1 MVDEKRIDELYAAPI
16 EDFIPARTRL
26 AKELKDGGDSEGA
39 ALVRSLRKPSVA
51 AWTVNQLARR
61 NRREI
66 DALVRAGEE
75 LRSAQRKALAGGGGK
90 ALQEAGARRR
100 EAVDR
105 LVKEAAE
112 VLGSGGHAATRARL
126 DEVAN
131 TLLAVAT
138 DDAAAK
144 TVREGRLEKEFLP
157 PSGFGEEGDLA
168 AVISFPDRRAKESSR
183 RGREK
188 ETPRERKQAA
198 PAAIEDAGPSPAAR
212 RRAEARAK
220 RVQGLK
226 AEAERAQAEAARL
239 SHEADR
245 AESEALRLHD
255 EADLAEKAAARA
267 RREADRAATRA
278 RSARER
284 AEKALEKGER

>member
-1 MVDEKRIDELYAAPI
+1 MVDDKRIDELYAAPLG
-16 EDFIPARTRL
+16 DFIPTRTGL
-26 AKELKDGGDSEGA
+26 AKELKDNGDSEGA

-51 AWTVNQLARR
+51 AWAVNQLARR

-75 LRSAQRKALAGGGGK
+75 LRSAQRKALAGGGGR
-90 ALQEAGARRR
+90 ALQEAGAQRR

-105 LVKEAAE
+105 LVKAAAE
-112 VLGSGGHAATRARL
+112 ILDSGGHAATRARL

-138 DDAAAK
+138 DDAAAEL
-144 TVREGRLEKEFLP
+144 VRRGWLDKELP
-157 PSGFGEEGDLA
+157 PPAGFGEPDDLA
-168 AVISFPDRRAKESSR
+168 AVISLPERRAKDSSR

-188 ETPRERKQAA
+188 VTARERKQAG
-198 PAAIEDAGPSPAAR
+198 PAVDEGPSPAAR

-220 RVQGLK
+220 RAQGLK
-226 AEAERAQAEAARL
+226 AEAEQAEAQAARL

-255 EADLAEKAAARA
+255 ETDRAEKAAARA

-278 RSARER
+278 RGARER
-284 AEKALEKGER
+284 AEKAVEKA

>member
-1 MVDEKRIDELYAAPI
+1 VVDEKRIDELYAAPI

-168 AVISFPDRRAKESSR
+168 AVISLPDRRAKESSR

-188 ETPRERKQAA
+188 ETAPNRKQEA
-198 PAAIEDAGPSPAAR
+198 PAIEEGPSPAAR
-212 RRAEARAK
+212 GRAEAKAK
-220 RVQGLK
+220 RAQTLK
-226 AEAERAQAEAARL
+226 SEAERAEAEAARL
-239 SHEADR
+239 AREADR
-245 AESEALRLHD
+245 ADSEALRLHD
-255 EADLAEKAAARA
+255 EAERAEKAAAHA

-284 AEKALEKGER
+284 AEKALKQA

>member
-1 MVDEKRIDELYAAPI
+1 VVDDKRIDELYAAPI

-26 AKELKDGGDSEGA
+26 AKELKDGGDRDGA

-51 AWTVNQLARR
+51 AWAVNQLARR

-75 LRSAQRKALAGGGGK
+75 LRSAQRKVLAGGGGK
-90 ALQEAGARRR
+90 ALQEAGGRRR

-105 LVKEAAE
+105 LVKSAAE
-112 VLGSGGHAATRARL
+112 ILASGGHTAARARL

-138 DDAAAK
+138 DDAAAEA
-144 TVREGRLEKEFLP
+144 VRRGRLEKELP
-157 PSGFGEEGDLA
+157 PPAGFGEADALA
-168 AVISFPDRRAKESSR
+168 AVISLRERRARDSPR

-188 ETPRERKQAA
+188 ETTRERKQAA
-198 PAAIEDAGPSPAAR
+198 PAVEEGPSPAAR
-212 RRAEARAK
+212 RRAEAKAK
-220 RVQGLK
+220 RAQGLK
-226 AEAERAQAEAARL
+226 AEAEQAQADAARL
-239 SHEADR
+239 SHEADH

-255 EADLAEKAAARA
+255 EADRAEKAAARA

-278 RSARER
+278 ASARER
-284 AEKALEKGER
+284 AEKALRSGS